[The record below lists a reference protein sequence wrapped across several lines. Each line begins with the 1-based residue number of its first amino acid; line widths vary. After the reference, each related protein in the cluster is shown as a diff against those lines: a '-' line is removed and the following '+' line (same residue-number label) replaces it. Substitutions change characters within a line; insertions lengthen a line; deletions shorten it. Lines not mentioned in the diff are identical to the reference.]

1 MQQSSAAASEGRGA
15 EPRAASVMHP
25 DNPRSIAFIGSYVPR
40 CCGIATFTR
49 DLRTAVAAGL
59 PETRCLVVPV
69 TDRDATYA
77 YPPEVRFT
85 CTEGDP
91 ESFRRAATFLNLANV
106 DVVSLQHEYGLFG
119 GAAGGHVLALLRDLR
134 APLHTTLHTLL
145 ARPSPAER
153 RVLDE
158 ILQLSSRL
166 AVMSERGR
174 QLLAEVHGVAADRVD
189 VIPHGIPDMP
199 FVDPAFHKDRFGLD
213 GRDVLLTF
221 GLLAAN
227 KGIETMIAALPRLAA
242 ARPGAVYV
250 VLGATH
256 PQVARREG
264 ERYRRDLERLAAD
277 LGVADRVVF
286 HDRYV
291 EPDELLEFLGAAD
304 VYVTPY
310 HNEAQVTSGTLAYAF
325 GCGKAVVSTPYW
337 HAEELLAEGRGR
349 LVPFRDPAAL
359 ADAIGDLLADPAG
372 RTAMRKRGWQLG
384 RDMVW
389 SRVAARYV
397 DAFRLTRR
405 ARTVR
410 PRRLATSGPL
420 RPPPGPLP
428 PVMLEHLWRLSDST
442 GVFQHATFD
451 VPNLTEGYCT
461 DDNARALT
469 LMVRLE
475 DLGLQSPRTLAAA
488 AVHAAF
494 VGHAFDPTTGRFRNF
509 LGFDRRW
516 LDTADTSSD
525 DCLGRAVVAL
535 GTCIGRSRSPS
546 LQRWAMRLFEP
557 AVRAVAG
564 TTSPRAWAFG
574 LVGIEEYLARLSG
587 DRLASDIRTALVGR
601 LLDLRRVTA
610 GPGWPWLEDIVS
622 YENPRVCQA
631 LLESGLHAGDET
643 AVAVG
648 LEMLDWLAAV
658 QHSDT
663 GRFAPIGCRGFYP
676 RGGTP
681 APFDQQPIEAQAMVA
696 ACAAAFRATGDRGW
710 VDRAWNAFD
719 WFRGRNVLGIGLCD
733 PRTGGCRDGLLA
745 DRANEN
751 QGAESTLAY
760 LAALVDMR
768 LLEALASAPPPAGSP
783 SRNGSGAG
791 PSRPS
796 ASGRLQIRR
805 HFDAASE
812 DA

>member
-1 MQQSSAAASEGRGA
+1 
-15 EPRAASVMHP
+15 MHP
-25 DNPRSIAFIGSYVPR
+25 DDPRSIAFIGSYVPR

-49 DLRTAVAAGL
+49 DLRTAVAACL

-69 TDRDATYA
+69 TDPERTYA
-77 YPPEVRFT
+77 YPAEVRFT

-91 ESFRRAATFLNLANV
+91 ASFRRAAAFLNLTNV

-119 GAAGGHVLALLRDLR
+119 GEAGGHVLALLRELR
-134 APLHTTLHTLL
+134 PPLHTTLHTVL
-145 ARPSPAER
+145 ARPSSTER

-158 ILQLSSRL
+158 ILRLSSRL

-174 QLLAEVHGVAADRVD
+174 QLLAEVHGVAADRID

-242 ARPGAVYV
+242 AHPGVVYV

-264 ERYRRDLERLAAD
+264 ERYRHELERLAVD

-291 EPDELLEFLGAAD
+291 EPAELLEFLGAAD
-304 VYVTPY
+304 IYVTPY
-310 HNEAQVTSGTLAYAF
+310 LNEAQITSGTLAYAF

-337 HAEELLAEGRGR
+337 HAQELLADGRGR
-349 LVPFRDPAAL
+349 LVPFRDPPAL

-389 SRVAARYV
+389 DRVATRYV
-397 DAFRLTRR
+397 DAFRRTRR
-405 ARTVR
+405 GHTVR
-410 PRRLATSGPL
+410 PRRSTVSAPT
-420 RPPPGPLP
+420 RPPHGPLP

-451 VPNLTEGYCT
+451 VPNLAEGYCT

-475 DLGLQSPRTLAAA
+475 DLGLQSSRTLAAA

-494 VGHAFDPTTGRFRNF
+494 LEHAVEHATGRFRNF

-525 DCLGRAVVAL
+525 DCLGRAVVSL

-546 LQRWAMRLFEP
+546 LQRWAMQLFEP
-557 AVRAVAG
+557 SVRAVAA

-574 LVGIEEYLARLSG
+574 LIGIEEYLARLAG
-587 DRLASDIRTALVGR
+587 DRLATDIRETLLGR
-601 LLDLRRVTA
+601 LLDLRRSTA
-610 GPGWPWLEDIVS
+610 GPDWPWLEDIVS

-631 LLESGLHAGDET
+631 LLEAGLAAGDEA

-648 LEMLDWLAAV
+648 LEMLDWLAAI

-663 GRFAPIGCRGFYP
+663 GRFAPIGCQGFFP
-676 RGGTP
+676 RGGVP

-696 ACAAAFRATGDRGW
+696 ACAAAFRATCDPAW
-710 VDRAWNAFD
+710 VDTAWTAFE
-719 WFRGRNVLGIGLCD
+719 WFRGRNVLGIGLCN
-733 PRTGGCRDGLLA
+733 PRTGGCRDGLLT

-760 LAALVDMR
+760 LTALIDMR
-768 LLEALASAPPPAGSP
+768 VLDPLASAGPPAT
-783 SRNGSGAG
+783 RETARLRAA
-791 PSRPS
+791 RPRV
-796 ASGRLQIRR
+796 ARG
-805 HFDAASE
+805 
-812 DA
+812 

>member
-1 MQQSSAAASEGRGA
+1 
-15 EPRAASVMHP
+15 MHP
-25 DNPRSIAFIGSYVPR
+25 DDPRTIAFIGSYVPR

-49 DLRTAVAAGL
+49 DLQAAVAACL
-59 PETRCLVVPV
+59 PETRCFVVPV
-69 TDRDATYA
+69 TDPERTYA
-77 YPPEVRFT
+77 YPPEVRFA

-91 ESFRRAATFLNLANV
+91 GSFRRAAAFLNLANV
-106 DVVSLQHEYGLFG
+106 DVVALQHEYGLFG
-119 GAAGGHVLALLRDLR
+119 GEAGGHVLALLRELR
-134 APLHTTLHTLL
+134 VPLHTTLHTLL
-145 ARPSPAER
+145 ASPSAAER

-158 ILQLSSRL
+158 IIQLSARL

-174 QLLAEVHGVAADRVD
+174 QLLTEVHGVAADRID

-242 ARPGAVYV
+242 AHPGVVYV

-264 ERYRRDLERLAAD
+264 ERYRRDLERLATE

-291 EPDELLEFLGAAD
+291 EPAELLEFLGAAD
-304 VYVTPY
+304 IYVTPY
-310 HNEAQVTSGTLAYAF
+310 HNEAQITSGTLAYAF

-337 HAEELLAEGRGR
+337 HAQELLADGRGR
-349 LVPFRDPAAL
+349 LVPFRNPAAL
-359 ADAIGDLLADPAG
+359 ADTIADLLADPAQ

-389 SRVAARYV
+389 SRVAGRYV
-397 DAFRLTRR
+397 DAFRLARR

-410 PRRLATSGPL
+410 LRRPAPTGPT
-420 RPPPGPLP
+420 RPPHGPLP

-451 VPNLTEGYCT
+451 VPNLMEGYCT
-461 DDNARALT
+461 DDNARALA

-475 DLGLQSPRTLAAA
+475 DLGLQSRDTLAAA
-488 AVHAAF
+488 AIHTAF
-494 VGHAFDPTTGRFRNF
+494 VGHAFDPGTGRFRNF

-516 LDTADTSSD
+516 LDTPGDSSD

-557 AVRAVAG
+557 AVRAVAA

-574 LVGIEEYLARLSG
+574 LVGIEEYLGRLAG
-587 DRLASDIRTALVGR
+587 DRLAADIRATLLGR
-601 LLDLRRVTA
+601 LLDLRRATA
-610 GPGWPWLEDIVS
+610 GPDWPWLEDIVS
-622 YENPRVCQA
+622 YENPRICQA
-631 LLESGLHAGDET
+631 LLEAGVGAGDES
-643 AVAVG
+643 AVAAG
-648 LEMLDWLAAV
+648 LEMLDWLATI

-663 GRFAPIGCRGFYP
+663 GRFAPIGCQGFFP
-676 RGGTP
+676 RGGVP

-696 ACAAAFRATGDRGW
+696 ACAAAFRATQDPAW
-710 VDRAWNAFD
+710 VERAWAAFD
-719 WFRGRNVLGIGLCD
+719 WFRGRNVLGVGLCN

-760 LAALVDMR
+760 LAAIVDMR
-768 LLEALASAPPPAGSP
+768 VLEARAGTMPPAGSH
-783 SRNGSGAG
+783 SRNGSGTG
-791 PSRPS
+791 SGRSS
-796 ASGRLQIRR
+796 ASGCLQLPR
-805 HFDAASE
+805 HSDAASGS
-812 DA
+812 A